1 MEDEDDLLVKNSR
14 SLGGVFARILPK
26 NTSYDKHYLNFHYRS
41 RHPFLIDF
49 SNVAFYRG
57 KLCPM
62 PSLAQ
67 YTPIE
72 FYQVGGTFHEHIN
85 EQEAE
90 KNH

>member
-1 MEDEDDLLVKNSR
+1 
-14 SLGGVFARILPK
+14 
-26 NTSYDKHYLNFHYRS
+26 
-41 RHPFLIDF
+41 
-49 SNVAFYRG
+49 
-57 KLCPM
+57 M

-90 KNH
+90 KIIRYSSEISLKNPMVPILL